1 LLEEERRKLQNE
13 IIRKSEENV
22 RYKNRLLEE
31 HQKQLSE
38 MAGERHKIAK
48 EWAELKTAKDSVLDL
63 LKPEALIKHEEN
75 IRQAAGKESTKWCF
89 RALKFIVF
97 IYDLA
102 SAAESRVMKRELD
115 FKLEQLNERRA
126 ELKSD
131 LEMMKSERAEVQRQK
146 TQLKRDEESLKSKYS
161 DFLSDTAEGRTALEA
176 AKRIES
182 QLDEKRQR
190 IDMAIENLK
199 SERLLLRHERQV
211 CELENKPARLFN
223 ELYSYEVRNHYV
235 SNFILGRSKYSI
247 Q

>member
-1 LLEEERRKLQNE
+1 MLEEERRKLQNE

-38 MAGERHKIAK
+38 MAIERQNIAK

-75 IRQAAGKESTKWCF
+75 IRQAAGNLFFLRKTLYSMSLCIQTSLVSEVLVTC
-89 RALKFIVF
+89 A
-97 IYDLA
+97 LA

-211 CELENKPARLFN
+211 CESKI
-223 ELYSYEVRNHYV
+223 EVLR
-235 SNFILGRSKYSI
+235 
-247 Q
+247 